1 MDSSVSQL
9 LTHGDLT
16 HTAALI
22 CWSTAMWVVM
32 LAAFLQQIH
41 TLKLTWRTEQIKIF
55 LQSANPSEPLTLQQY
70 NRRNCADLFYKKPC
84 SLYTGCGLMGWP
96 SLNGSDTS
104 SFSEVVLNTL
114 PDRGFI
120 CRGQSQYSVSVTRIL
135 YYFKKLFVSWHVLW

>member
-1 MDSSVSQL
+1 MFAGGLDTTTYVIPVVLVFVAIVSTTAL
-9 LTHGDLT
+9 VFSCFTFYRWRRLAITLTDKQYIN
-16 HTAALI
+16 A
-22 CWSTAMWVVM
+22 
-32 LAAFLQQIH
+32 
-41 TLKLTWRTEQIKIF
+41 
-55 LQSANPSEPLTLQQY
+55 Y